1 MRQTIP
7 FRKDITFKTKIGQL
21 TAISLDNDLIL
32 KGEDLITG
40 NFYISGTY
48 KMIETSSL
56 EEEYSYKIPCEIAIS
71 EEYDTYDATIDID
84 DFYYEIIDDE
94 VLRINIVVV
103 INNLERKVIEEN
115 FSDDNDDI
123 EELFSL
129 DDREEKE
136 EIVPI
141 EMDLDVDEVKVI
153 DEIPEVRDDNSFLKV
168 TEKIKEQTETYLT
181 YRVYIFKQDD
191 TIEKVLEK
199 YDITLEQLSDYNNL
213 DEISEGV
220 KLVIPSFND

>member
-1 MRQTIP
+1 M
-7 FRKDITFKTKIGQL
+7 KNKKKKLKKNTKI
-21 TAISLDNDLIL
+21 LI
-32 KGEDLITG
+32 
-40 NFYISGTY
+40 
-48 KMIETSSL
+48 
-56 EEEYSYKIPCEIAIS
+56 
-71 EEYDTYDATIDID
+71 
-84 DFYYEIIDDE
+84 II
-94 VLRINIVVV
+94 LVV
-103 INNLERKVIEEN
+103 ILALIGIGYYLINNFTDKGK
-115 FSDDNDDI
+115 S
-123 EELFSL
+123 
-129 DDREEKE
+129 K
-136 EIVPI
+136 
-141 EMDLDVDEVKVI
+141 VKVI

>member
-1 MRQTIP
+1 MGTSFEELYSEYTNASLPI
-7 FRKDITFKTKIGQL
+7 FTGDEYYGDMLEAMDSGKHE
-21 TAISLDNDLIL
+21 ISLFNRFFEKKIDL
-32 KGEDLITG
+32 KWVEA
-40 NFYISGTY
+40 
-48 KMIETSSL
+48 IEACTVAL
-56 EEEYSYKIPCEIAIS
+56 
-71 EEYDTYDATIDID
+71 DT
-84 DFYYEIIDDE
+84 
-94 VLRINIVVV
+94 IVR
-103 INNLERKVIEEN
+103 NPRKFIVQE
-115 FSDDNDDI
+115 
-123 EELFSL
+123 
-129 DDREEKE
+129 E

-220 KLVIPSFND
+220 KLVIPSFNDQL